1 MATSNTPKES
11 YNPTAYNDDLNLS
24 QESLPQVYKIT
35 YLEDNINDYLELY
48 NETITKQEI
57 VSRQNNTGEMPTVT
71 TDTFLK
77 TSPISKEKSPH
88 VKIMQ

>member
-1 MATSNTPKES
+1 MATSNTPKKS

-71 TDTFLK
+71 TDTILK
-77 TSPISKEKSPH
+77 TSKESL
-88 VKIMQ
+88 